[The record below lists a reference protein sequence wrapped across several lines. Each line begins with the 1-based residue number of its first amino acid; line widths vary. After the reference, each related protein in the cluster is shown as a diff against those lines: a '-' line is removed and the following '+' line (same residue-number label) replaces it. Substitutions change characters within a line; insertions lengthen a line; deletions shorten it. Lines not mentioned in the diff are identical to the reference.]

1 MGQVNGKT
9 FLKLKQALF
18 VQFCGAV
25 WCRIL
30 HGGVVLTPG
39 VLKQLELRALYSWI
53 FYGVDCMETS
63 KNLPF

>member
-9 FLKLKQALF
+9 FLKLKQAFL
-18 VQFCGAV
+18 VLFCGVV

-39 VLKQLELRALYSWI
+39 VLKQLELRAL
-53 FYGVDCMETS
+53 
-63 KNLPF
+63 